1 MNYIIILSEK
11 YKGPLKMWVQN
22 EWKYTWHNYK
32 SDPNWE
38 IIIINYVMLD
48 NKNVAKRHIGTF
60 LRLGKYIDFSN
71 HRQLIKEEI
80 ASKLNKLKP
89 QIRRHSHDVDS
100 SNEIYPLAKN

>member
-1 MNYIIILSEK
+1 
-11 YKGPLKMWVQN
+11 
-22 EWKYTWHNYK
+22 
-32 SDPNWE
+32 
-38 IIIINYVMLD
+38 MLD